1 MDGKAGDAQS
11 ARQQTLIGAG
21 AARDQAVLPTTVAF
35 RICMRGIRT
44 RLGRS
49 LVTLSGVALGI
60 AFLMAVLAGFH
71 VKKAL
76 AADMERLRTIDR
88 MVSMLRAEIGILKG
102 KRIFAIVG
110 SGGAVEE
117 GVLSALV
124 RKGAAVSIAGQDIR
138 VDGVEY
144 LNPGLAVSRA
154 DAVVLLGDYGRLM
167 TLLDRVDLAA
177 RIIMFEDRDDALGRL
192 AREGRSAKHLSIALR
207 EEELERI
214 ARREREERYRM
225 YWILGV
231 SLLITVGGISN
242 AMLMSVTERFREIG
256 TMKCLGALSSFVV
269 KMFLIE
275 SSLMG
280 LVGSAVGGLLGLLFA
295 IAAYGNVYGFLR
307 TVAAANLLV
316 LVGYFVVCLIA
327 GVALSVIA
335 GIYPARVAARM
346 IPAVALATNV

>member
-1 MDGKAGDAQS
+1 MKPGDDGARAAGQGK
-11 ARQQTLIGAG
+11 LIEPT
-21 AARDQAVLPTTVAF
+21 AARDQAVLPTAIAF

-44 RLGRS
+44 RMGRS

-60 AFLMAVLAGFH
+60 AFLMSVLAGFH
-71 VKKAL
+71 IKKAL
-76 AADMERLRTIDR
+76 QADTERMRTIER

-102 KRIFAIVG
+102 KRILVLAG
-110 SGGAVEE
+110 SGGETE
-117 GVLSALV
+117 DGVVSALV
-124 RKGAAVSIAGQDIR
+124 KKGAAVRIAGKEVN
-138 VDGVEY
+138 VDGAE
-144 LNPGLAVSRA
+144 RA
-154 DAVVLLGDYGRLM
+154 DLRAGFPATDAVVLMGDYAP
-167 TLLDRVDLAA
+167 LLESLGGVDVRVKIILFENRNDAFERLAA
-177 RIIMFEDRDDALGRL
+177 
-192 AREGRSAKHLSIALR
+192 EGRAVKHLSVALK
-207 EEELERI
+207 EEEMTRI
-214 ARREREERYRM
+214 ARREAEERYRM

-280 LVGSAVGGLLGLLFA
+280 FVGSAAGGLAGLLFA
-295 IAAYGNVYGFLR
+295 LAAYGNVYGFLR
-307 TVAAANLLV
+307 TISAVNPLLLAGQ
-316 LVGYFVVCLIA
+316 LVGCLVA
-327 GVALSVIA
+327 GVALSVVA